1 MLVIFTNSIFT
12 GFTRSKHSQFFHSC
26 FFFYYHFHSIITKNN
41 HKYMYLL
48 SFYLFVL
55 LYFCNFYL
63 IYILYKTSS
72 NILFYQL
79 MLKTIFI
86 IILIPHLFLMTTLS
100 SITDSLQFIIIIFF
114 DLNSIKIPL
123 RIKMPS
129 L

>member
-12 GFTRSKHSQFFHSC
+12 GFTRLKHSQFFHSC

-79 MLKTIFI
+79 MLKTI
-86 IILIPHLFLMTTLS
+86 LIPHLFLMTTLS
-100 SITDSLQFIIIIFF
+100 SITDSPQFIIIIFF

>member
-79 MLKTIFI
+79 MLKIIFNNN
-86 IILIPHLFLMTTLS
+86 LNTPSFLNDNS
-100 SITDSLQFIIIIFF
+100 KSITDSPQFIIIIFF
-114 DLNSIKIPL
+114 DLNSIKILL